1 MKHMSTRGEKGS
13 PCERI
18 YLRGL
23 GHSFA
28 EYFDFEVA
36 EGGVERYG
44 LFASEIGREFDETGR
59 TNQIITMMFRQA
71 VVETEGKR
79 LNRFVGSK
87 HL

>member
-28 EYFDFEVA
+28 EYLDFEVA